1 MCLRWNDDQG
11 RERIIGVRRYL
22 AFASIGKTADTHPND
37 CKTTHDNVKLT
48 SFATQSRFNKLM
60 KTTQMH
66 LVTRREVPADA
77 EIPSH
82 QLMLRTGMIRKHGAG
97 IYTWTPLG
105 LKVLRKVERVV
116 REEMNRIGALEMLMP
131 AVQPAELWEE
141 SGRWSDFGPLLLKIT
156 DSNQREY
163 CFGPTHEEVITDFA
177 RNEIKSFKQLPVCFY
192 QIQTKFRDEI
202 RPRFGVM
209 RAREFLMKDAYSFHI
224 DAESLADTYQDMYR
238 AYTAIFTRLGLKFR
252 AVAAD
257 SGAIGG
263 SGSHEFHVLA
273 EAGEDLLA
281 VSDTSEYAANV
292 ELAEAVCEAQRREPS
307 QAMQLRD
314 TPNVKTIEE
323 LCSGFGLPA
332 DKTVKTLLVHASD
345 AVDTEL
351 VALMVRGD
359 HQLNE
364 VKAAKLPQVATPL
377 TFANE
382 TTIRKVIG
390 AGPGSLGPVELPVP
404 LIVDRSVAAM
414 ADFAAGANLD
424 DKHYF
429 GINWERDV
437 PLPEVADL
445 RNVQAGD
452 PSPDG
457 KGQLELIRGIEVGHI
472 FQLGSKYS
480 ESMNAVVMDADG
492 RSRAMAMGCYG
503 VGVSRIVAAA
513 IEQHHDDNGIIW
525 PVQLAPW
532 PMAILPM
539 NQHKSPRVAEA
550 AQNLYNELTARGVD
564 VLWDDRAIR
573 PGVMFND
580 MELIGIPHQIVIG
593 ERSLDAGEVEYRPR
607 GGEQQQLPLEGLAD
621 YLAGLLPGED

>member
-1 MCLRWNDDQG
+1 
-11 RERIIGVRRYL
+11 
-22 AFASIGKTADTHPND
+22 
-37 CKTTHDNVKLT
+37 
-48 SFATQSRFNKLM
+48 M
-60 KTTQMH
+60 KATQMH

-82 QLMLRTGMIRKHGAG
+82 QLMLRTGMIRKHAAG

-105 LKVLRKVERVV
+105 LRVLRKVENVV

-131 AVQPAELWEE
+131 AVQPSELWEE

-163 CFGPTHEEVITDFA
+163 CFGPTHEEVMTDFA

-224 DAESLADTYQDMYR
+224 DAESQAATYQDMYQ
-238 AYTAIFTRLGLKFR
+238 AYSAVFSRLGLTYR

-273 EAGEDLLA
+273 DTGEDLLA
-281 VSDTSEYAANV
+281 VSNGSDYAANV
-292 ELAEAVCEAQRREPS
+292 EKAEAICEAERAEPT
-307 QAMQLRD
+307 QVMQIQD
-314 TPNVKTIEE
+314 TPDTKTIEA
-323 LCSGFGLPA
+323 LCNGFDVPA
-332 DKTVKTLLVHASD
+332 DKTIKTLIVHASD
-345 AVDTEL
+345 EIEADL
-351 VALMVRGD
+351 IALIVRGD
-359 HQLNE
+359 HELNE
-364 VKAAKLPQVATPL
+364 IKAGNLPAVAMPL
-377 TFANE
+377 MFAND
-382 TTIRKVIG
+382 TTIRKAIG
-390 AGPGSLGPVELPVP
+390 AGPGSLGPVALPIP
-404 LIVDRSVAAM
+404 MIVDRSVAAM
-414 ADFAAGANLD
+414 SDFAAGANQD

-429 GINWERDV
+429 GINWDRDV
-437 PLPEVADL
+437 ALPDVADL
-445 RNVQAGD
+445 RSVQAGD

-457 KGQLELIRGIEVGHI
+457 KGELELIRGIEVGHI
-472 FQLGSKYS
+472 FQLGTKYS
-480 ESMNAVVMDADG
+480 ESMNAMVMDADG
-492 RSRAMAMGCYG
+492 KARAMAMGCYG
-503 VGVSRIVAAA
+503 IGVSRIVAAA
-513 IEQHHDDNGIIW
+513 IEQNHDDKGIIW
-525 PVQLAPW
+525 PAPLAPW
-532 PMAILPM
+532 QMVILPM

-550 AQNLYNELTARGVD
+550 AENLYQQLIARGVD

-607 GGEQQQLPLEGLAD
+607 GGEQAKLPLEGLAD
-621 YLAGLLPGED
+621 YLVGLLPDGDD

>member
-1 MCLRWNDDQG
+1 
-11 RERIIGVRRYL
+11 
-22 AFASIGKTADTHPND
+22 
-37 CKTTHDNVKLT
+37 
-48 SFATQSRFNKLM
+48 M
-60 KTTQMH
+60 KATQMH
-66 LVTRREVPADA
+66 LITRREVPADA

-97 IYTWTPLG
+97 IYTWAPLG
-105 LKVLRKVERVV
+105 LRVLRKVEAVV

-131 AVQPAELWEE
+131 AVQPSELWEE

-163 CFGPTHEEVITDFA
+163 CFGPTHEEVMTDFA

-224 DAESLADTYQDMYR
+224 DAQSQAETYQDMYQ
-238 AYTAIFTRLGLKFR
+238 AYSAVFTRLGLTFR

-273 EAGEDLLA
+273 ETGEDLLA
-281 VSDTSEYAANV
+281 ISNGSEYAANV
-292 ELAEAVCEAQRREPS
+292 EKAQAICNSERAEPA
-307 QAMQLRD
+307 QAMQLQD
-314 TPNVKTIEE
+314 TPNIKTIDA
-323 LCSGFGLPA
+323 LCEAFGLPA
-332 DKTVKTLLVHASD
+332 EKTIKTLIVHASD
-345 AVDTEL
+345 EVDADL
-351 VALMVRGD
+351 IALIVRGD

-364 VKAAKLPQVATPL
+364 IKAANLPAVASPL
-377 TFANE
+377 MFAND
-382 TTIRKVIG
+382 TTISKAIG
-390 AGPGSLGPVELPVP
+390 AGPGSLGPVELPIPV
-404 LIVDRSVAAM
+404 IVDHSVAAM
-414 ADFAAGANLD
+414 SDFAAGANQD

-437 PLPEVADL
+437 ALPEVADL
-445 RNVQAGD
+445 RSVQAGD

-457 KGQLELIRGIEVGHI
+457 KGELELIRGIEVGHI
-472 FQLGSKYS
+472 FQLGTKYS
-480 ESMNAVVMDADG
+480 ESMKAMVMDVDG
-492 RSRAMAMGCYG
+492 KARAMAMGCYG
-503 VGVSRIVAAA
+503 IGVSRIVAAA
-513 IEQHHDDNGIIW
+513 IEQNHDDKGIIW
-525 PVQLAPW
+525 PAPLAPW
-532 PMAILPM
+532 QMVILPM

-550 AQNLYNELTARGVD
+550 AENLYKELTARGVD
-564 VLWDDRAIR
+564 VLWDDRPVR

-607 GGEQQQLPLEGLAD
+607 AGEQAQLPLDGLAD
-621 YLAGLLPGED
+621 YLVGLLPEDN

>member
-1 MCLRWNDDQG
+1 
-11 RERIIGVRRYL
+11 
-22 AFASIGKTADTHPND
+22 
-37 CKTTHDNVKLT
+37 
-48 SFATQSRFNKLM
+48 M

-82 QLMLRTGMIRKHGAG
+82 QLMLRTGMVRKHGAG
-97 IYTWTPLG
+97 IYTWAPLG
-105 LKVLRKVERVV
+105 LRVLHKVEAVV

-131 AVQPAELWEE
+131 AVQPAELWQE

-163 CFGPTHEEVITDFA
+163 CFGPTHEEIITDFA
-177 RNEIKSFKQLPVCFY
+177 RNEIKSFKQLPLCFY

-209 RAREFLMKDAYSFHI
+209 RAREFLMKDGYSFHI
-224 DAESLADTYQDMYR
+224 DADSLAETYQDMYQ
-238 AYTAIFTRLGLKFR
+238 AYTAIFSRLGLTFR

-281 VSDTSEYAANV
+281 VSSEGDYAANI
-292 ELAEAVCEAQRREPS
+292 ELAEAVCNDLRPAPS
-307 QAMQLRD
+307 QSMDLGD
-314 TPNVKTIEE
+314 TPGIKTIDA
-323 LCSGFGLPA
+323 LCQAFELPA
-332 DKTVKTLLVHASD
+332 AKTIKTLIVHASEQVD
-345 AVDTEL
+345 ADL
-351 VALMVRGD
+351 IALIVRGD

-364 VKAAKLPQVATPL
+364 LKAAKLPEVATPL
-377 TFANE
+377 MFANE
-382 TTIRKVIG
+382 TSIRTAIG
-390 AGPGSLGPVELPVP
+390 AGPGSLGPVELPIPV
-404 LIVDRSVAAM
+404 IIDRSVAAM
-414 ADFAAGANLD
+414 ADFAAGANQD

-429 GINWERDV
+429 NINWERDV
-437 PLPEVADL
+437 ELPVVADL

-457 KGQLELIRGIEVGHI
+457 NGELALIRGIEVGHI

-480 ESMNAVVMDADG
+480 ESMNAVVMDVDG
-492 RSRAMAMGCYG
+492 KSRAMQMGCYG

-513 IEQHHDDNGIIW
+513 IEQHHDDKGIVW
-525 PVQLAPW
+525 PAPLAPW
-532 PMAILPM
+532 QIVILPM

-550 AQNLYNELTARGVD
+550 AENLYNELIARGVE
-564 VLWDDRAIR
+564 VLWDNRSIR
-573 PGVMFND
+573 PGVMFKD
-580 MELIGIPHQIVIG
+580 MELVGIPHQVVIG
-593 ERSLDAGEVEYRPR
+593 ERSLDANEVEYRSR
-607 GGEQQQLPLEGLAD
+607 AGEQSQLPLSGLAD
-621 YLAGLLPGED
+621 HLVKLL